1 MNFQEYTFSEDS
13 QLLGQAISLVEGR
26 GKVLEIGVGR
36 GGNLPLL
43 AEKFQLV
50 VSTDITRPDSLSK
63 FKQNLVSFVLADRAA
78 CFRNSIF
85 DVVVFNPPYVPNDE
99 IIDKAVDGGPNGV
112 EVPLQFLESAL
123 EVTKADGKILMLLS
137 SDDTLSLF
145 ESFCLERNLVVNK
158 VSERRLFFETIFVFL
173 ITKPH

>member
-1 MNFQEYTFSEDS
+1 MNALEYTYSEDS
-13 QLLGQAISLVEGR
+13 QLLGQAISLLESGE
-26 GKVLEIGVGR
+26 KVLEIGVGG

-43 AEKFQLV
+43 SDKFHLV
-50 VSTDITRPDSLSK
+50 VSTVITRPGALSR

-112 EVPLQFLESAL
+112 EVPLLFLESAL
-123 EVTKADGKILMLLS
+123 EATKHNGRILMLLS

-145 ESFCLERNLVVNK
+145 ESFCLERNLVVKK
-158 VSERRLFFETIFVFL
+158 VLERRLFFETIFVFL